1 MKNKFDLHGPVIQ
14 PTSGTIKNIILFLH
28 GYGASGE
35 DLINIGEHWK
45 KTIPDTIFYSPN
57 APFIC
62 DINPLGYQWFPLIDR
77 TKKELEEGLQTAYPY
92 VEEFTK
98 KILKKHTLNFN
109 NLFVVGFSQG
119 TILSLYNFTKG
130 KNQIGGI
137 VGYSGLLYDNDNINQ
152 NEISFPILLYHGKD
166 DEVINSNF
174 TTEAEQ
180 ILTTKGF
187 NVNAVIREKLGH
199 GIDQNG
205 LKKGEEFIKNLL

>member
-1 MKNKFDLHGPVIQ
+1 MKNKFHLHGPVIQ
-14 PTSGTIKNIILFLH
+14 PTSGIIKNIILFLH
-28 GYGASGE
+28 GYGANGE

-77 TKKELEEGLQTAYPY
+77 TKKELEEGLQTADPFI
-92 VEEFTK
+92 EEFTK
-98 KILKKHTLNFN
+98 NILKKHTLNFN

-187 NVNAVIREKLGH
+187 TVNAVNREKLGH